1 MTRSLNG
8 WRRLWLALTA
18 LAVIIAAITGLVQAG
33 RDDSSWIYASA
44 IRKDFENP
52 ACRDIATKPFS
63 ELAEPAFTSE
73 GGSCWHIFTHR
84 RYRSDLNQP
93 LTMDLYYHDRL
104 VDRWQ
109 NIGILVGI
117 YLVMVVLGS
126 AIIYALGKT
135 VAWIRAGFRNA

>member
-1 MTRSLNG
+1 
-8 WRRLWLALTA
+8 
-18 LAVIIAAITGLVQAG
+18 
-33 RDDSSWIYASA
+33 
-44 IRKDFENP
+44 
-52 ACRDIATKPFS
+52 
-63 ELAEPAFTSE
+63 
-73 GGSCWHIFTHR
+73 
-84 RYRSDLNQP
+84 
-93 LTMDLYYHDRL
+93 MDLYYHDRL